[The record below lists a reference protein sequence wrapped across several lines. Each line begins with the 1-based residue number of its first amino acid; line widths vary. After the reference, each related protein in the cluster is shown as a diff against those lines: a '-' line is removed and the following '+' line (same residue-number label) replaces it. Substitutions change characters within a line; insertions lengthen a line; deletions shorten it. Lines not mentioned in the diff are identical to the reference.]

1 MAKKEKNDTR
11 YKISKGLY
19 KKWQQIFYK
28 EETRDY
34 AVKYALTYIKK
45 IHMQTNTTSS
55 KATSLHLTAA
65 VTSSLKK
72 QSKLYQKKII
82 FKKSSHTNSSINHH
96 Y

>member
-11 YKISKGLY
+11 YKISKELY

-45 IHMQTNTTSS
+45 STCKPTPPRRRPRLFI
-55 KATSLHLTAA
+55 
-65 VTSSLKK
+65 
-72 QSKLYQKKII
+72 
-82 FKKSSHTNSSINHH
+82 
-96 Y
+96 

>member
-72 QSKLYQKKII
+72 QSKDSKLYKKKII
-82 FKKSSHTNSSINHH
+82 FKKKIVTQIHP
-96 Y
+96 